1 MLQSQTLEP
10 NPIAINIA
18 NNVGIALDLAQLS
31 ELFLPILVEIQG
43 YNPAIDI
50 FIRTMAYCLFFLLR
64 K

>member
-10 NPIAINIA
+10 NPIAITIA

-31 ELFLPILVEIQG
+31 ELFLPILEIQG

>member
-31 ELFLPILVEIQG
+31 ELFLPILEIQG
-43 YNPAIDI
+43 CNPAIDI
-50 FIRTMAYCLFFLLR
+50 FIRTMAYCLLFLLR